1 MKKAIKIV
9 FLLLLFTGLTSAS
22 LHKFYVSVNQLDYVP
37 EKKAIEITSRLFI
50 DDMDLALEKRFGKKI
65 YLGTSKEIKESKEL
79 LQKYFQEKF
88 AVKVN
93 EQEKEI
99 RFLGKEVEDN
109 VLICYFT
116 IKNIEKISS
125 IEIKDT
131 ILMELYDQQHI
142 FHTHVL
148 GKKQSLLLT
157 SDKIRGQLNY

>member
-93 EQEKEI
+93 EQGKEI

-116 IKNIEKISS
+116 IKNVEKISS

-157 SDKIRGQLNY
+157 SDKIWGQLNY

>member
-50 DDMDLALEKRFGKKI
+50 DDMDLVLEKRFGKKI

-79 LQKYFQEKF
+79 LQEYFQEKF

-116 IKNIEKISS
+116 IKNVEKISS